1 MLKLFLIW
9 SAIEDSSFSSIIL
22 QDNIYLKNE
31 KQERRRESNHQN
43 QPSVWRFYCAVVRV
57 KGLDRRTARP
67 GSVQQLAGSSYLA
80 AASLTRAPTAAGVK
94 KRQNLQHPENYNRNT
109 IPKHKRQM
117 FDRRSIVAHW
127 YPRAVPLR
135 SWATFLDVAHF
146 NIISQALAMSTPS
159 AAPTMTFLFCV
170 FLLLII
176 EIYTDDWGGAGSE
189 GAYEHLKG
197 HLNPFII

>member
-1 MLKLFLIW
+1 MLRRVSHGDNW
-9 SAIEDSSFSSIIL
+9 VEDHHGTLLLSDTGF
-22 QDNIYLKNE
+22 D
-31 KQERRRESNHQN
+31 
-43 QPSVWRFYCAVVRV
+43 
-57 KGLDRRTARP
+57 
-67 GSVQQLAGSSYLA
+67 
-80 AASLTRAPTAAGVK
+80 ASWITIC
-94 KRQNLQHPENYNRNT
+94 NLQHPENYNRNT

-135 SWATFLDVAHF
+135 SWAIFLDVAHF

-159 AAPTMTFLFCV
+159 AAPTMKFLFCV

-189 GAYEHLKG
+189 VGGGLWTSKRSFKPFYHLDKRWSFG
-197 HLNPFII
+197 FYLPI

>member
-1 MLKLFLIW
+1 MLKDFTAQLW
-9 SAIEDSSFSSIIL
+9 
-22 QDNIYLKNE
+22 K
-31 KQERRRESNHQN
+31 R
-43 QPSVWRFYCAVVRV
+43 
-57 KGLDRRTARP
+57 KGWIVEQRGPARC
-67 GSVQQLAGSSYLA
+67 SSY
-80 AASLTRAPTAAGVK
+80 LTRAPTAAGVK

-117 FDRRSIVAHW
+117 LDRQSIVAHW

-135 SWATFLDVAHF
+135 SWATVLDVAHF

-159 AAPTMTFLFCV
+159 TAPTMTFLFCV

>member
-1 MLKLFLIW
+1 MRNK
-9 SAIEDSSFSSIIL
+9 
-22 QDNIYLKNE
+22 
-31 KQERRRESNHQN
+31 RRRESNYQN
-43 QPSVWRFYCAVVRV
+43 QLSVGRFYCAVVRV

-67 GSVQQLAGSSYLA
+67 GAVQQLAGSSYLA

-94 KRQNLQHPENYNRNT
+94 NRQNLQHPENYNRNT

-117 FDRRSIVAHW
+117 LDRRSIVAHW

-146 NIISQALAMSTPS
+146 NIISQALAMSTPN

>member
-1 MLKLFLIW
+1 MRNKRGEESLI
-9 SAIEDSSFSSIIL
+9 IKINQVFEDFTAQL
-22 QDNIYLKNE
+22 WE
-31 KQERRRESNHQN
+31 
-43 QPSVWRFYCAVVRV
+43 W
-57 KGLDRRTARP
+57 KGWIVEQMARP
-67 GSVQQLAGSSYLA
+67 GAVQQLAGSSYLA

-117 FDRRSIVAHW
+117 LDRQSIVAHW

-135 SWATFLDVAHF
+135 SWATVLDVAHF

-159 AAPTMTFLFCV
+159 AAPTMKFLFCV